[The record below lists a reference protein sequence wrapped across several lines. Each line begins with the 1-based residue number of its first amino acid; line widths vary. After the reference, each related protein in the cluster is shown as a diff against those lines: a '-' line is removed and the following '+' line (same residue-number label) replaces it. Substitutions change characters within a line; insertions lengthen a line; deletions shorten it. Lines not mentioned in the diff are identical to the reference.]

1 MKSHNIDGGIKM
13 ILGVDVS
20 GWNPS
25 VNWDL
30 LWQGGV
36 RFAVIKLT
44 QGTSSLTNLARDH
57 VEGARRVGM
66 VVAGYH
72 WNDPM
77 LDDNKQ
83 IDFFASQLDKYD
95 IKLGYVDVEQ
105 YWQDWA
111 EFYQSLRDGTP
122 ITKII
127 TSSRIS
133 QSAYNMMTGLR
144 NRGFSSQ
151 IYTRWSFIT
160 GRASPM
166 QLWIPSE
173 ESWYAH
179 YPYKIGRVNA
189 LWNDFLPGGKWYPTI
204 PAPSLPSNV
213 KWKIWQFSGDKFILP
228 GTGGIPID
236 LNFFNGT
243 ETELI
248 KFFSGNEIIPE
259 PPTIPEPPATGV
271 VLPTMKVLK
280 NMNIRSKPDISA
292 SVVGKRVVGDI
303 VKVQDIHATSSTSVW
318 VKDERGWSAIVHG
331 LLKYME

>member
-1 MKSHNIDGGIKM
+1 M
-13 ILGVDVS
+13 ILGIDVS

-30 LWQGGV
+30 LYQGGV

-44 QGTSSLTNLARDH
+44 QGTSSLTNLAREH

-166 QLWIPSE
+166 QLWISPE

-179 YPYKIGRVNA
+179 YPYAVGRVNIT
-189 LWNDFLPGGKWYPTI
+189 WDDIKPGGKWYPTI
-204 PAPSLPSNV
+204 KAPYLPAGV
-213 KWKIWQFSGDKFILP
+213 KWRMWQFSGDKFILP

-236 LNFFNGT
+236 LNLFNGT

-259 PPTIPEPPATGV
+259 PTQPQEPPTNGV
-271 VLPTMKVLK
+271 KLPTLKVIGDVR
-280 NMNIRSKPDISA
+280 IRTQP
-292 SVVGKRVVGDI
+292 
-303 VKVQDIHATSSTSVW
+303 STSTMSNYVRMRKEGETVNVEEIKIISNTNIW
-318 VKDERGWSAIVHG
+318 VRDHEGWSAVFYAG
-331 LLKYME
+331 WQYMK